1 MTTTSAVNT
10 DIPVSYLTSTRQA
23 AAATDTPNELS
34 SQDFLQLM
42 IAQLRNQDPSSPMDS
57 SALMQQT
64 TQMSTMQSLIEL
76 TSTSREQFAVS
87 MRMAAAN
94 LVGQTVTW
102 ADADGVTQTGRV
114 DSVSYAG
121 SVPTVRVGDK
131 DIALDSVA
139 SVKAA
144 AGASTTTA

>member
-1 MTTTSAVNT
+1 MST
-10 DIPVSYLTSTRQA
+10 DIPVSYLTTTRQTA
-23 AAATDTPNELS
+23 TSTDTPNELS
-34 SQDFLQLM
+34 SQDFLELM

-64 TQMSTMQSLIEL
+64 TQMSTMESLIEL

-94 LVGQTVTW
+94 LVGQTVSW
-102 ADADGVTQTGRV
+102 ADADGVAQTGVV

-121 SVPTVRVGDK
+121 AVPTVLVGGK
-131 DIALDSVA
+131 EIALDSVA
-139 SVKAA
+139 SVKRTT
-144 AGASTTTA
+144 STTTA